1 MSLPGDAT
9 AEPLDSEVLLVV
21 LAAASHAARRLGLRQ
36 PLVTQVRRAPTG
48 PSVWA
53 LAGRLEA
60 AAAGRRLR
68 RQIHSSR

>member
-1 MSLPGDAT
+1 MNVAGDAT
-9 AEPLDSEVLLVV
+9 GERLTPEELLVV
-21 LAAASHAARRLGLRQ
+21 LAAAAHAARRLGLRQ
-36 PLVTQVRRAPTG
+36 PVVTSVSQASVG

-60 AAAGRRLR
+60 AATGRRMR